1 MVEMKK
7 KETGML
13 SSRKGR
19 GGGALVQEGDL
30 S

>member
-1 MVEMKK
+1 MVEMK

-13 SSRKGR
+13 SSRKGK
-19 GGGALVQEGDL
+19 GGGALIQEGDL